1 MSKKTR
7 IILNVVLGLILIG
20 CIVGLVFWSIHCWEL
35 NRNLFLKEYN
45 AQMEKFGYYKSDI
58 QLFDQYVEDFKYKLN
73 LVGNILGW
81 LAVVILILVNI
92 LWGLFNDF
100 RDFRG
105 E

>member
-7 IILNVVLGLILIG
+7 IILNVILGFILIG

-35 NRNLFLKEYN
+35 DRNLFLKEYN
-45 AQMEKFGYYKSDI
+45 AQMEKFGYYDSHVI
-58 QLFDQYVEDFKYKLN
+58 LLDQYVEDFKYKLN

-81 LAVVILILVNI
+81 LAVVVLTLINI
-92 LWGLFNDF
+92 LWGLLNDF